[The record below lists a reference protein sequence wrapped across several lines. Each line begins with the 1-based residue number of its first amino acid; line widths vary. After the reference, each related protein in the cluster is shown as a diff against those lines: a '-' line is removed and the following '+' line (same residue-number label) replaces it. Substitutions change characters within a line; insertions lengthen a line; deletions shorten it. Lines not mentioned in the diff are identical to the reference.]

1 MKVKKSERNLVMV
14 TKSVVTN
21 KTNGLK
27 RQQHD
32 LGAVFNINSCV
43 IPDSEPKMQSLTQ
56 INGQG
61 TVHI

>member
-1 MKVKKSERNLVMV
+1 MV

-56 INGQG
+56 INGQIMRSMELRNVWRG
-61 TVHI
+61 